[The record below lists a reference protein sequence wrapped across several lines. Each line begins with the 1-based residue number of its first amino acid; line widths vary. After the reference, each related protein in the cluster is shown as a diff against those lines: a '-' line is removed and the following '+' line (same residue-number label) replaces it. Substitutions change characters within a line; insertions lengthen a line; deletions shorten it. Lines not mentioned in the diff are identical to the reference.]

1 MERKRQG
8 TLSRQTIHLESFNAF
23 VPFRLPPD
31 PPLDLKGDLGC
42 DLSLADQMLG
52 RLDGLSLIL
61 PQPDLLIDFYIRK
74 EAVLSSQIEGT
85 QSTITDL
92 LLFELE
98 PEDGNED
105 AREVSNYVVAL
116 RHGVQRLGRDFPLS
130 LRLIK
135 EIHGILLQSGRGSRH
150 TPGEF
155 RASQSWI
162 GGTRPGN
169 AFFVPPPVYEMHQ
182 ALGEMELF
190 LHSGA
195 EQYPALVQCALLHVQ
210 FETIHPFL
218 DGNGRIGR
226 LLITLLL
233 IDRKV
238 LRKPLLYMSL
248 YLKQNRDEYY
258 DLLQRVRMEGCWEEW
273 VGFFLRGVSSTAE
286 KAVTLATDVLELFR
300 RHEQLIRQSG
310 ARRGSALQ
318 VQQLQKTPYSSP
330 SRLAART
337 ELSFNTVV
345 AALDILQELG
355 VVAEMPP
362 RRGRLVSY
370 APYLD
375 LLDEGTL
382 PV

>member
-169 AFFVPPPVYEMHQ
+169 AFFVPPPVYEMH
-182 ALGEMELF
+182 
-190 LHSGA
+190 
-195 EQYPALVQCALLHVQ
+195 
-210 FETIHPFL
+210 
-218 DGNGRIGR
+218 
-226 LLITLLL
+226 
-233 IDRKV
+233 
-238 LRKPLLYMSL
+238 
-248 YLKQNRDEYY
+248 
-258 DLLQRVRMEGCWEEW
+258 
-273 VGFFLRGVSSTAE
+273 
-286 KAVTLATDVLELFR
+286 
-300 RHEQLIRQSG
+300 
-310 ARRGSALQ
+310 
-318 VQQLQKTPYSSP
+318 
-330 SRLAART
+330 
-337 ELSFNTVV
+337 
-345 AALDILQELG
+345 
-355 VVAEMPP
+355 
-362 RRGRLVSY
+362 
-370 APYLD
+370 
-375 LLDEGTL
+375 
-382 PV
+382 